1 MANVI
6 FNVAKGALVE
16 KFRDGAANG
25 IVLLLEAVESDIDLI
40 AHDNLND
47 LLNAAGNTEAT
58 ATGYARKTGLTGT
71 IVVDDVNDQVTVTVP
86 DQQWNDVSGND
97 FVAAIVAYE
106 ESASDSGRI
115 PLVKH
120 DWALSPDGND
130 VMIRFP

>member
-58 ATGYARKTGLTGT
+58 ATGYARKTGIVGT
-71 IVVDDVNDQVTVTVP
+71 IVVDDVNEQVTVSIP
-86 DQQWNDVSGND
+86 DHIFWVN
-97 FVAAIVAYE
+97 
-106 ESASDSGRI
+106 
-115 PLVKH
+115 P
-120 DWALSPDGND
+120 
-130 VMIRFP
+130 